1 MCSAAGLQVSAW
13 RGCPIRTSADHS
25 LLATPRG
32 LSQPSTSFIGCWCQ
46 GIHRAPLVA
55 RHPDRSIETTSE
67 PAGSCSIFGIH
78 HHHQQRMPSIAFDSS
93 SLLCSCPGASSFIRL
108 IACRRAHRPPGP
120 CSRPQPASLAAPFQG
135 DKNAARPGPP
145 RSNRRGPSPSGWTC
159 QMSCVSLL
167 VLL

>member
-1 MCSAAGLQVSAW
+1 
-13 RGCPIRTSADHS
+13 
-25 LLATPRG
+25 
-32 LSQPSTSFIGCWCQ
+32 
-46 GIHRAPLVA
+46 
-55 RHPDRSIETTSE
+55 
-67 PAGSCSIFGIH
+67 
-78 HHHQQRMPSIAFDSS
+78 MPSIAFDSS

-167 VLL
+167 